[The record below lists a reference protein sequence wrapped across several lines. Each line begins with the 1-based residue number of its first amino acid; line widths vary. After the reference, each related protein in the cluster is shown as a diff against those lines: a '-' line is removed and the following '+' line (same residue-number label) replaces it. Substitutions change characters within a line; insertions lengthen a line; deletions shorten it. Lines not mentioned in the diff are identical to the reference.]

1 MALAACD
8 NLSRRHQRIV
18 VVFGIVVVGNVFAS
32 EASAVDVLS
41 DWRTNLASGI
51 IGTIAKTRKTQVF
64 TITLATRIAVIMTS
78 AVKDVVNRLA
88 TMVTR

>member
-8 NLSRRHQRIV
+8 NLRRRHQRIV
-18 VVFGIVVVGNVFAS
+18 VVFGIVFVGNILAS

-64 TITLATRIAVIMTS
+64 AITLATRITVIMTS